1 MPYQNYNKN
10 KDKFPW
16 LGQVVMTNTD
26 GKKMQRRKQC
36 RTKKEALLWEAEE
49 RAKLRTEKHQPE
61 TTHTVSLLEWA
72 TAYLE
77 YAEEKFVKATFEE
90 KRFAFKLFFQFPEV
104 DPSLP
109 PHMLAPKVI
118 LDHLQRQAKKRSGN
132 GANKDRKNLRAAW
145 QWGKFYLG
153 LPKDN
158 PFDSIQRFAEARNE
172 RAVPTM
178 EDFWK
183 VFNVTKEGQDKLM
196 LIALLHTGAR
206 RDELFRLRWK
216 DVDFA
221 GKRIRLYTRKNEIGE
236 WKSAWLPM
244 SNDLEGMLKEHQKIT
259 GLLRFVFLNKNESND
274 SQQWIPYLYRQHWL
288 KKLCAR
294 AGVKQFGFH
303 GIRHLFASIL
313 AANNRPLVEIQQ
325 MLRHGSITTTA
336 RYIHTLDGGNRE
348 VLSVLPALED
358 RELKR
363 GVS

>member
-16 LGQVVMTNTD
+16 LGQVVMTNAE
-26 GKKMQRRKQC
+26 GKRMQRRKQC
-36 RTKKEALLWEAEE
+36 RTKKEALLWEVEE
-49 RAKLRTEKHQPE
+49 RAKLRTETHQPE

-72 TAYLE
+72 TAYLK

-90 KRFAFKLFFQFPEV
+90 KRLAFKLFFQHPEV

-158 PFDSIQRFAEARNE
+158 PFDSIQRFAEARSE
-172 RAVPTM
+172 RAVPTL

-183 VFNVTKEGQDKLM
+183 VFNVAEEGQDKLM

-216 DVDFA
+216 DVDFS
-221 GKRIRLYTRKNEIGE
+221 GKRVRFFTRKNEIGE

-244 SNDLEGMLKEHQKIT
+244 SNDLEGMLKDHQKIT
-259 GLLRFVFLNKNESND
+259 GLLRFVFLNKNESED
-274 SQQWIPYLYRQHWL
+274 SQQWTPFLYRQHWL

-336 RYIHTLDGGNRE
+336 RYIHTLDSGNRE

-358 RELKR
+358 RGLKR